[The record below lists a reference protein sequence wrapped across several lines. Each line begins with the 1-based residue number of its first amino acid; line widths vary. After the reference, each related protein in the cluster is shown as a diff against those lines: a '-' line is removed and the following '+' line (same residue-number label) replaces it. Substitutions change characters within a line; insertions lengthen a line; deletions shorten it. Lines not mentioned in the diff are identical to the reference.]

1 MPWFVIPNISGI
13 LLFLYLYIVTTRNDD
28 LERIDS
34 ISVPLKAGFIVY
46 NVILI
51 LLMFITRCLSPYV
64 VSNKQTDPDFQVS
77 TSILICIGNH

>member
-64 VSNKQTDPDFQVS
+64 FSNKQTDPDF
-77 TSILICIGNH
+77 